1 MEEILSLF
9 KEINVLG
16 IPLDTLSAALLIIIF
31 AFLLR
36 KLFARLI
43 VRNFDRAAKRATVTF
58 DELLLRSVEG
68 PVQLI
73 IIGIGFY
80 IARIILSAHLQ
91 SQEKMLN
98 QGFQLYF
105 LFVICFL
112 IYRSTDLLVFY
123 LQKLVKRTRTE
134 LDDLLLPYFKKL
146 VQIILVVL
154 VIIKIAEIL
163 LGISIAALFGLL
175 GGMGLTLGLVFKD
188 IVANWFGCGVIYLD
202 NLFRVGDWV
211 SLDDG
216 KLIDADVEEIGLRS
230 TIFRNFDKTVS
241 IVPNGIIAN
250 AVVKNWS
257 RMFKRRIKYSFKID
271 GVAAAKMNQVLK
283 GIRKILADDADVH
296 QEFHMVNFR
305 EIEGNSRIIRLYYF
319 TKTTVWAEHEQVRE
333 NVNLKILKLF
343 EKLSISR
350 LAYTVVDLSD
360 DRPHDFTQ
368 SVDKNVN

>member
-73 IIGIGFY
+73 IIGIGIY

-283 GIRKILADDADVH
+283 GIRKI
-296 QEFHMVNFR
+296 FKK
-305 EIEGNSRIIRLYYF
+305 GGG
-319 TKTTVWAEHEQVRE
+319 
-333 NVNLKILKLF
+333 
-343 EKLSISR
+343 
-350 LAYTVVDLSD
+350 
-360 DRPHDFTQ
+360 
-368 SVDKNVN
+368 